1 MSKTQ
6 RITLTLPAEVL
17 AQARAASQ
25 GNLSG
30 FIAQVLA
37 DHFEDQR
44 LAQLRAD
51 LIAGAIANAEEDL
64 AIAEEF
70 RYADYEVTMKY
81 VPPSP
86 ELEQQVYADEL
97 SPAR

>member
-6 RITLTLPAEVL
+6 RVTLTLPDDVL
-17 AQARAASQ
+17 AQARKASQ

-30 FIAQVLA
+30 FIAQVLH

-51 LIAGAIANAEEDL
+51 LIAGYIANAEEAL

-86 ELEQQVYADEL
+86 PGRW
-97 SPAR
+97 STSTRR

>member
-6 RITLTLPAEVL
+6 RVTLTLPADVL
-17 AQARAASQ
+17 AQAREASQ

-30 FIAQVLA
+30 FIAQVLR

-64 AIAEEF
+64 EIAQAF
-70 RYADYEVTMKY
+70 RYAEDEALARY
-81 VPPSP
+81 VPPYI
-86 ELEQQVYADEL
+86 EDEADIRTTPVLAE
-97 SPAR
+97 

>member
-6 RITLTLPAEVL
+6 RVTISLPADVL

-25 GNLSG
+25 GNLSAL
-30 FIAQVLA
+30 IAQVLA
-37 DHFEDQR
+37 DHFEDER

-70 RYADYEVTMKY
+70 RYADYEVIMKY

-97 SPAR
+97 SPTR